1 MFFVRSFSGC
11 FNFASDD
18 PKTQMFFPSF
28 DDFYAD
34 FLPLYRLKMGFVRR
48 RSFTAAPVL
57 IINCFA
63 SFVLIKNPGFA
74 LKIASLERD
83 VVRREFYR
91 ENPIRFVLFA
101 RSIVRKWG
109 RRRSYEDRL

>member
-1 MFFVRSFSGC
+1 
-11 FNFASDD
+11 
-18 PKTQMFFPSF
+18 
-28 DDFYAD
+28 
-34 FLPLYRLKMGFVRR
+34 MGFVRR

-83 VVRREFYR
+83 VVRRESYR

-101 RSIVRKWG
+101 RSIV
-109 RRRSYEDRL
+109 

>member
-1 MFFVRSFSGC
+1 
-11 FNFASDD
+11 
-18 PKTQMFFPSF
+18 
-28 DDFYAD
+28 
-34 FLPLYRLKMGFVRR
+34 MGFVRR
-48 RSFTAAPVL
+48 RWYEDRLSKILSFTAAPVL

-109 RRRSYEDRL
+109 FNVRRRPYAFQSEVRSIRVNSRSLNIRFGF

>member
-1 MFFVRSFSGC
+1 MCPEAAVVAVRLLSLVYCLFCLVVFCRLS
-11 FNFASDD
+11 S
-18 PKTQMFFPSF
+18 
-28 DDFYAD
+28 D

-101 RSIVRKWG
+101 RSIV
-109 RRRSYEDRL
+109 